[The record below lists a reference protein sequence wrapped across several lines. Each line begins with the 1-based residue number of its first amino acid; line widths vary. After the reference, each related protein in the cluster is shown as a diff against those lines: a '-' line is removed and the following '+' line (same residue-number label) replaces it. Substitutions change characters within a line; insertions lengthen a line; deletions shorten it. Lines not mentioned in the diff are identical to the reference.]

1 MDILLALLFI
11 SEQLIIQ
18 IHLNISFQFNNL
30 LLLKNGD
37 VKCCVV
43 NPINYYNI
51 TLRSFLITLSVSGL
65 ISCQVII

>member
-30 LLLKNGD
+30 LLLKNSD

-43 NPINYYNI
+43 NPINYYYNI
-51 TLRSFLITLSVSGL
+51 TLRSVLITLSVNGL
-65 ISCQVII
+65 IS